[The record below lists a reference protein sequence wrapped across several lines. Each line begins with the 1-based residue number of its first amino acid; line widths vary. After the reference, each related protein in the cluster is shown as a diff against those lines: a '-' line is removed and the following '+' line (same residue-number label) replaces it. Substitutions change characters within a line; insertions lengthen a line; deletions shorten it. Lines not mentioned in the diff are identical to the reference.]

1 MPNIDAAAGIDFSSD
16 LCTEAAKFMVDMAA
30 NSNFINDVDG
40 TGIAGMLDGSI
51 GAMFS
56 GDWDEPNLADLGE
69 NLGCAVLPTF
79 TLNGTDYQMKSFASN
94 KAIGVNPNAKSPKA
108 AMQLAEF
115 LVSAESLMLRY
126 ELSGY
131 TPAANGATVD
141 SATVTTLN
149 AQMAAATSPQP
160 TIAQMSNFW
169 DPVKNFGLN
178 ILNGSITYDNVEE
191 MLDATLEL
199 LNSTGL

>member
-1 MPNIDAAAGIDFSSD
+1 
-16 LCTEAAKFMVDMAA
+16 MAQ
-30 NSNFINDVDG
+30 SPNFINDVDG

-56 GDWDEPNLADLGE
+56 GDWDEPNLAALGE

-79 TLNGTDYQMKSFASN
+79 TMNGTDYQMKSFASN
-94 KAIGVNPNAKSPKA
+94 KAIGVNPNAKNPKA

-131 TPAANGATVD
+131 TPAVNGATVD

-149 AQMAAATSPQP
+149 AQMAAATIPQP

-178 ILNGSITYDNVEE
+178 ILNGSITHDNAAE
-191 MLDATLEL
+191 MIAKTMEL